1 MVIAPLDVLAE
12 NDPIVSIFAL
22 IAIPA
27 WATRLREL
35 LAPLLT
41 IAELIVIVPES
52 LPELAATNAPELI
65 QLAVEEDV

>member
-1 MVIAPLDVLAE
+1 MEIAPLVVLAE

-35 LAPLLT
+35 LTLLL
-41 IAELIVIVPES
+41 IMGALIVIVPALALFRS
-52 LPELAATNAPELI
+52 LLPYEYH
-65 QLAVEEDV
+65 